1 MEVEAEVEVE
11 KKMPKMASCQF
22 GNWKQVFTQS
32 NNIKNPQQ
40 KTVKFPATVK
50 AWEIRSKAACSV
62 DVMILIRTLIR
73 TRIIH

>member
-1 MEVEAEVEVE
+1 
-11 KKMPKMASCQF
+11 MASCQF

-50 AWEIRSKAACSV
+50 A
-62 DVMILIRTLIR
+62 
-73 TRIIH
+73 